1 MPTGYL
7 HKLVRSI
14 ESDTLFS
21 FFLFATTFSET
32 NLHHTNNQAAWVK
45 HLSKFYPT
53 LAFHASIKNSF
64 GKGSLIQ
71 LLRQFSTL
79 HSDRKQVSVGFI
91 GYPNTGKSS
100 IINTLRQK
108 KVCQVAPIPGET
120 KVWQYITL
128 MKRIFLIDC
137 PGIVPPSNKDTEA
150 DILFRGVVRV
160 EHVTNPEQY
169 IPDMLQKCERKH
181 LERTYEIKGWSNYEE
196 DPSLLEKASTEFI
209 ELIARKQGRLLK
221 GGEPDES
228 AVAKQVLNDF
238 NRGKIPWFVLPP
250 KDEEVRTGEDKK
262 AEYKRKREEREL
274 ERDAEE
280 SAKRLKMEEGE
291 ESEEGE
297 EEEDQNNDFAKEK
310 SEESEE

>member
-1 MPTGYL
+1 MDLLGALLP

-14 ESDTLFS
+14 ESDTLSSTLQPCFIS
-21 FFLFATTFSET
+21 WTI
-32 NLHHTNNQAAWVK
+32 TNNQAAWVK
-45 HLSKFYPT
+45 HLSKSYPT

-137 PGIVPPSNKDTEA
+137 PGIVPPSNRDTES

-169 IPDMLQKCERKH
+169 IPDMLEKCERKH

-221 GGEPDES
+221 GGEPDEG

-238 NRGKIPWFVLPP
+238 NRGKIPWFVQPP

-262 AEYKRKREEREL
+262 AEFKRKRAEREI
-274 ERDAEE
+274 EKEAQE
-280 SAKRLKMEEGE
+280 SAKRLKLD
-291 ESEEGE
+291 
-297 EEEDQNNDFAKEK
+297 EEEDDEEKEEA
-310 SEESEE
+310 EEAEEETSPEKE